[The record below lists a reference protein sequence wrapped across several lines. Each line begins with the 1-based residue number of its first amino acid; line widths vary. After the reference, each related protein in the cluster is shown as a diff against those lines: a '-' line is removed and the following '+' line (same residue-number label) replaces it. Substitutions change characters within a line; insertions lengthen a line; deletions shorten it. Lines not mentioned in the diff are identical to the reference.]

1 MEAFYTQFIQETFD
15 ETGQITHW
23 AYTYADNYNYSY
35 DVIDPLGER
44 CSNRLA
50 MLWRNDRGEEKR
62 LTFGAL
68 KTLSIQAANLFQS
81 RGLKKGDV
89 IMTALRTHW
98 SYWVVALAAH
108 RLGLVLSPSYYLLTQ
123 KDFAFRMQKANVRC
137 VITCRESQAEARV
150 LAAAEEAGVPLR
162 FALGGGDGF
171 EDFLAGAAA
180 QSPVM
185 DRVETRWSEPILLY
199 FTSGTTG
206 QPKGVLHDHAFTLA
220 NHWGAR
226 YMQDTHDGSLHFAT
240 GDTGWEVVSGTKFY
254 GQWLHLGALL
264 VYDYDRFPP
273 EKVLSLLEEVRA
285 TGMMAQ
291 PTVYRMLTEVGMDRY
306 DLSSITNFAVGG
318 EKLSPDLAQKVTA
331 QTGHVLYEG
340 YAQSEAGLIAAASKA
355 LGRKEGSVGKI
366 LPKYHVEL
374 LKEDGTFAQPGEEG
388 EIILVADGGRR
399 PEGS

>member
-150 LAAAEEAGVPLR
+150 LAAAE
-162 FALGGGDGF
+162 
-171 EDFLAGAAA
+171 
-180 QSPVM
+180 
-185 DRVETRWSEPILLY
+185 
-199 FTSGTTG
+199 
-206 QPKGVLHDHAFTLA
+206 
-220 NHWGAR
+220 
-226 YMQDTHDGSLHFAT
+226 
-240 GDTGWEVVSGTKFY
+240 
-254 GQWLHLGALL
+254 
-264 VYDYDRFPP
+264 
-273 EKVLSLLEEVRA
+273 
-285 TGMMAQ
+285 
-291 PTVYRMLTEVGMDRY
+291 
-306 DLSSITNFAVGG
+306 
-318 EKLSPDLAQKVTA
+318 
-331 QTGHVLYEG
+331 
-340 YAQSEAGLIAAASKA
+340 
-355 LGRKEGSVGKI
+355 
-366 LPKYHVEL
+366 
-374 LKEDGTFAQPGEEG
+374 
-388 EIILVADGGRR
+388 
-399 PEGS
+399 

>member
-123 KDFAFRMQKANVRC
+123 KDFAFRMQRQTSAVSSPAGR
-137 VITCRESQAEARV
+137 AR
-150 LAAAEEAGVPLR
+150 
-162 FALGGGDGF
+162 
-171 EDFLAGAAA
+171 
-180 QSPVM
+180 
-185 DRVETRWSEPILLY
+185 
-199 FTSGTTG
+199 
-206 QPKGVLHDHAFTLA
+206 
-220 NHWGAR
+220 
-226 YMQDTHDGSLHFAT
+226 
-240 GDTGWEVVSGTKFY
+240 
-254 GQWLHLGALL
+254 
-264 VYDYDRFPP
+264 
-273 EKVLSLLEEVRA
+273 
-285 TGMMAQ
+285 
-291 PTVYRMLTEVGMDRY
+291 
-306 DLSSITNFAVGG
+306 
-318 EKLSPDLAQKVTA
+318 
-331 QTGHVLYEG
+331 
-340 YAQSEAGLIAAASKA
+340 
-355 LGRKEGSVGKI
+355 
-366 LPKYHVEL
+366 
-374 LKEDGTFAQPGEEG
+374 
-388 EIILVADGGRR
+388 RR
-399 PEGS
+399 PESWPLRRKPASPALCLGRRRWL

>member
-171 EDFLAGAAA
+171 EDFLEKVAA

-206 QPKGVLHDHAFTLA
+206 QPKGVLP
-220 NHWGAR
+220 R
-226 YMQDTHDGSLHFAT
+226 PRLHP
-240 GDTGWEVVSGTKFY
+240 
-254 GQWLHLGALL
+254 GQPLGGALHAGHPRR
-264 VYDYDRFPP
+264 VPP
-273 EKVLSLLEEVRA
+273 LRHRRYWMGSGLRHQVLWPVAPSGR
-285 TGMMAQ
+285 
-291 PTVYRMLTEVGMDRY
+291 P
-306 DLSSITNFAVGG
+306 
-318 EKLSPDLAQKVTA
+318 
-331 QTGHVLYEG
+331 
-340 YAQSEAGLIAAASKA
+340 AGLR
-355 LGRKEGSVGKI
+355 L
-366 LPKYHVEL
+366 
-374 LKEDGTFAQPGEEG
+374 
-388 EIILVADGGRR
+388 
-399 PEGS
+399 

>member
-171 EDFLAGAAA
+171 EDFLEKVAA

-199 FTSGTTG
+199 FT
-206 QPKGVLHDHAFTLA
+206 
-220 NHWGAR
+220 
-226 YMQDTHDGSLHFAT
+226 
-240 GDTGWEVVSGTKFY
+240 SGTKFY

-306 DLSSITNFAVGG
+306 DLSSITNFAVG
-318 EKLSPDLAQKVTA
+318 D
-331 QTGHVLYEG
+331 
-340 YAQSEAGLIAAASKA
+340 
-355 LGRKEGSVGKI
+355 RKSV
-366 LPKYHVEL
+366 V
-374 LKEDGTFAQPGEEG
+374 
-388 EIILVADGGRR
+388 
-399 PEGS
+399 